1 MKNRFALGLFVI
13 PFGLKIKDL
22 TDKSINE
29 TKNCHLIFFTLCT
42 LLPLILAKCSLI
54 LLNLAKNSLIM
65 TYFALFMLILADF
78 CPKIA
83 KFPPLCARMY
93 KYNYIRPR
101 VTQILLQF
109 FTFLKAVPISKIAS
123 LTSLLTLSCTQR
135 VK

>member
-1 MKNRFALGLFVI
+1 MSPNFY
-13 PFGLKIKDL
+13 
-22 TDKSINE
+22 
-29 TKNCHLIFFTLCT
+29 TLCT

-65 TYFALFMLILADF
+65 TYFALFTLILADI

-101 VTQILLQF
+101 VTQILLRF
-109 FTFLKAVPISKIAS
+109 FTFLKVIPISKMAP
-123 LTSLLTLSCTQR
+123 LTSLSEYTHRTTQR
-135 VK
+135 CINFYGCK